1 MNLYTIEEVK
11 KHNKIK
17 DAWLIYNDN
26 VYNITDYIKLH
37 PGSMSIKKGIG
48 KDSTKIINKIGH
60 SKRAIEIMSKY
71 KIGILKE

>member
-11 KHNKIK
+11 RHNIIK
-17 DAWLIYNDN
+17 DAWLIYNNN
-26 VYNITDYIKLH
+26 VYDITDYIKLH

-48 KDSTKIINKIGH
+48 KDATKIINKIGH

>member
-17 DAWLIYNDN
+17 DAWLIYNGD

-37 PGSMSIKKGIG
+37 PGSMSIKKGFG
-48 KDSTKIINKIGH
+48 KDATIIINKIGH